1 MSTASRRLGSLLLGI
16 GTVTALAAAGAR
28 ARRWLDVVEV
38 QGGSMAPALL
48 PGDRLIVEARSFAR
62 RLPRRGEVV
71 LAPDPREP
79 ARELVKRVAT
89 VDARGGVVALHGDA
103 PDSSTDSRTFG
114 SIPIDRVRWRIAA
127 RYWPPGR
134 LGRI

>member
-1 MSTASRRLGSLLLGI
+1 MPTPSRRLPPFLIGI
-16 GTVTALAAAGAR
+16 GSVAALAAGAAA

-38 QGGSMAPALL
+38 QGHSMAPALL

-62 RLPRRGEVV
+62 RLPQRREVV

-79 ARELVKRVAT
+79 ARELVKRVAA
-89 VDARGGVVALHGDA
+89 VDEREGVVALHGDA

-114 SIPIDRVRWRIAA
+114 AIPIDRVRWRIAA